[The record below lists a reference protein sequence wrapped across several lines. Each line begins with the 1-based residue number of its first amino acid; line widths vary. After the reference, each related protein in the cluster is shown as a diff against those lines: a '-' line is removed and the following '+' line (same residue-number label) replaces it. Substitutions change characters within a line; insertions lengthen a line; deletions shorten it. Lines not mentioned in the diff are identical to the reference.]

1 MSWIYKALKIFKKTE
16 MSSWVYKSL
25 KLFLRQITG
34 NYFRNIHVDR
44 VENMPLEGP
53 TILCCNHS
61 NQFMDAMIL
70 ISQCPRPLSFCFAA
84 SSFNKPIVGYLA
96 KKIHVIPVNRPD
108 DFKVK
113 GKGKV
118 IMTSDTDI
126 KGFGTKFITEIKNNK
141 NFKLGLHSLLVMK
154 KYKLMVEK
162 VIDEE
167 NIKVRSDPN
176 IYEQIKKEYKDKQ
189 LNFQFI
195 PKLDNSLMFKE
206 ATKKLMDGKA
216 ICIFP
221 EGTSHDCT
229 HLLKLKPGVAYIA
242 LEAMANY
249 GVKNIKLIS
258 CGLSYFSRDEFRSDL
273 ILKFG
278 TPFEIP
284 ESLANT
290 FKVNKKQAI
299 DLVIK
304 IVETQMKM
312 VTLTAPTYQEYML
325 VKMFT
330 NLYIPTDV
338 ELPVEKSI
346 DLARRISYIYDLMRE
361 TKEAKT
367 IKNDVEKYMY
377 PLEQLGIEDSDLLE
391 ISLNYSLLRKQFFF
405 SLIVFLVNLIFLFP
419 MLIITY
425 PIVKWVNKTAEF
437 ERNKSV
443 QKNPNKIEGKDV
455 VSSVKVVTFV
465 QFIPLLGIIWV
476 NICNYFVNYY
486 LYRITNKQYAW
497 INMII
502 IGIIS
507 LMFYGYLSIN
517 IVDYLKYHFK
527 IMKTIF
533 YYFIVPKGIE
543 NLRNMRKKLA
553 EEVNKFFEESIKNT
567 QYENNRIIYF
577 PKDNERIQI

>member
-1 MSWIYKALKIFKKTE
+1 MSWIYKALKI
-16 MSSWVYKSL
+16 
-25 KLFLRQITG
+25 FLRQITG

-84 SSFNKPIVGYLA
+84 SSFNKPIIGYLA

-517 IVDYLKYHFK
+517 IFDYLKYHFK

>member
-1 MSWIYKALKIFKKTE
+1 MSWIYKALKI
-16 MSSWVYKSL
+16 
-25 KLFLRQITG
+25 FLRQITG

-84 SSFNKPIVGYLA
+84 SSFNKPIIGYLA

-242 LEAMANY
+242 LEAMAYY

-517 IVDYLKYHFK
+517 IFDYLKYHFK

>member
-1 MSWIYKALKIFKKTE
+1 MSWIYKALKI
-16 MSSWVYKSL
+16 
-25 KLFLRQITG
+25 FLRQITG

-338 ELPVEKSI
+338 ELPAEKSI

-517 IVDYLKYHFK
+517 IFDYLKYHFK

-567 QYENNRIIYF
+567 QYENNRIIYS

>member
-1 MSWIYKALKIFKKTE
+1 

-34 NYFRNIHVDR
+34 NYFRNIHVDH
-44 VENMPLEGP
+44 VENMPLSGP

-96 KKIHVIPVNRPD
+96 KKINVIPVNRAED
-108 DFKVK
+108 LKIN

-118 IMTSDTDI
+118 IMSSDIDI
-126 KGFGTKFITEIKNNK
+126 KGFGTKFISEVKKNK
-141 NFKLGLHSLLVMK
+141 NFKLGVHSLLLEK
-154 KYKLMVEK
+154 KYN
-162 VIDEE
+162 DEE
-167 NIKVRSDPN
+167 NIKIRSDPK
-176 IYEQIKKEYKDKQ
+176 IFELIQKEYKDKK

-206 ATKKLMDGKA
+206 TTKKLMEGKA

-221 EGTSHDCT
+221 EGTSHDNP

-242 LEAMANY
+242 LEAMANF
-249 GVKNIKLIS
+249 GVKHINLIS

-278 TPFEIP
+278 IPIEIP

-299 DLVIK
+299 DLVLK
-304 IVETQMKM
+304 IVETQMRS
-312 VTLTAPTYQEYML
+312 VILTTPTYEEYML
-325 VKMFT
+325 VKMLRD
-330 NLYIPTDV
+330 LYVPPDM
-338 ELPVEKSI
+338 ELPAEKST
-346 DLARRISYIYDLMRE
+346 DLARRISYIYDKLRD
-361 TKEAKT
+361 TKEGKE
-367 IKNDVEKYMY
+367 IKSKVEKYMN
-377 PLEQLGIEDSDLLE
+377 PLEHLGIEDRDLLE
-391 ISLNYSLLRKQFFF
+391 MSLNYNLLWKQFLFSFIIFF
-405 SLIVFLVNLIFLFP
+405 VNLIFLFP
-419 MLIITY
+419 MLIISFPLIY
-425 PIVKWVNKTAEF
+425 WVNRTAEF
-437 ERNKSV
+437 ERNRSV
-443 QKNPNKIEGKDV
+443 EKNPNKIEGKDV

-465 QFIPLLGIIWV
+465 KFLPFVGIAWV
-476 NICNYFVNYY
+476 NIFNYFVNFY
-486 LYRITNKQYAW
+486 LYKITNTKYAW

-502 IGIIS
+502 VGIIS
-507 LMFYGYLSIN
+507 FMFYGYLSIN

-543 NLRNMRKKLA
+543 NLRKMRKKLA
-553 EEVNKFFEESIKNT
+553 EEVNEFFEKNIKNT
-567 QYENNRIIYF
+567 QYENNRIIYE
-577 PKDNERIQI
+577 PKDKERLLI

>member
-1 MSWIYKALKIFKKTE
+1 MSWIYKALKI
-16 MSSWVYKSL
+16 
-25 KLFLRQITG
+25 FLRQITG

-517 IVDYLKYHFK
+517 IFDYLKYHFK

-567 QYENNRIIYF
+567 QYENNRSSSRHH
-577 PKDNERIQI
+577 PKG

>member
-1 MSWIYKALKIFKKTE
+1 

-25 KLFLRQITG
+25 KIFLRQITG

-44 VENMPLEGP
+44 VENMPLTGP

-61 NQFMDAMIL
+61 NQFIDAMLL
-70 ISQCPRPLSFCFAA
+70 ISHCPRPLSFCFAA

-96 KKIHVIPVNRPD
+96 KKINVIPVNRAED
-108 DFKVK
+108 LKTG

-118 IMTSDTDI
+118 MMISDTDI
-126 KGFGTKFITEIKNNK
+126 KGFGTKFISEIKKNK
-141 NFKLGLHSLLVMK
+141 NFKLGVHSLLIMK
-154 KYKLMVEK
+154 KYKLIVEK
-162 VIDEE
+162 VLDEE

-176 IYEQIKKEYKDKQ
+176 IFEQIKKEQKDKK
-189 LNFQFI
+189 LNFQYI

-206 ATKKLMDGKA
+206 TTKKLMEGKA

-221 EGTSHDCT
+221 EGTSHDNT

-249 GVKNIKLIS
+249 GVKNIKLLS

-278 TPFEIP
+278 IPIEIP

-299 DLVIK
+299 DLVLK
-304 IVETQMKM
+304 IVETQMRS
-312 VTLTAPTYQEYML
+312 VTLTTPTYEEYML
-325 VKMFT
+325 VKMLR
-330 NLYIPTDV
+330 NLYIPTNM
-338 ELPVEKSI
+338 ELPAEKST
-346 DLARRISYIYDLMRE
+346 DLARRISNIYDKLRD
-361 TKEAKT
+361 TKEAKE
-367 IKNDVEKYMY
+367 IKNKVEKYMY

-391 ISLNYSLLRKQFFF
+391 ISLNYNLLWKQFLF
-405 SLIVFLVNLIFLFP
+405 SFIIFLVNLIFLFP
-419 MLIITY
+419 MIIIIY
-425 PIVKWVNKTAEF
+425 PLVKWVNYTAEF

-465 QFIPLLGIIWV
+465 KFLPLVGFVWV
-476 NICNYFVNYY
+476 NICNYFINYY
-486 LYRITNKQYAW
+486 LYTITKKTYAW

-507 LMFYGYLSIN
+507 FMFYGYLSIN
-517 IVDYLKYHFK
+517 IVDQLKYHFK

-533 YYFIVPKGIE
+533 YYFIVPKGIG

-553 EEVNKFFEESIKNT
+553 EDVNKFFEESIKDT
-567 QYENNRIIYF
+567 QYENNRIIYLT
-577 PKDNERIQI
+577 KDNERLQI

>member
-1 MSWIYKALKIFKKTE
+1 MSWIYKALKI
-16 MSSWVYKSL
+16 
-25 KLFLRQITG
+25 FLRQITG

-206 ATKKLMDGKA
+206 ATKKLMDGKV

-517 IVDYLKYHFK
+517 IFDYLKYHFK

>member
-1 MSWIYKALKIFKKTE
+1 MSWIYKALKI
-16 MSSWVYKSL
+16 
-25 KLFLRQITG
+25 FLRQITG

-405 SLIVFLVNLIFLFP
+405 SLLVFLVNLIFLFP

-517 IVDYLKYHFK
+517 IFDYLKYHFK

-533 YYFIVPKGIE
+533 YYFSVPKGIE

-567 QYENNRIIYF
+567 QYENNRIIYS

>member
-1 MSWIYKALKIFKKTE
+1 MSWIYKALKI
-16 MSSWVYKSL
+16 
-25 KLFLRQITG
+25 FLRQITG

-517 IVDYLKYHFK
+517 IFDYLKYHFK

-567 QYENNRIIYF
+567 QYENNRIIYS